1 MCENCENLECIISDL
16 SYEVDALLEQNEV
29 LLEKNKRMGEF
40 IQNLERDS
48 VDILREVDRM

>member
-1 MCENCENLECIISDL
+1 MCERCENLECIVNDL
-16 SYEVDALLEQNEV
+16 SYEMDALLEENKT
-29 LLEKNKRMGEF
+29 LIEKNNRMGEF